1 MLPLKKNPIMH
12 KTLALYCSLWFL
24 KKIWFLLPYIHPI
37 SNLELRLRGN
47 KSFAAGEGRDPCTK
61 LTPLH
66 RQEGATC
73 YFELPAL
80 IVTTMH
86 LRNLTEEVS
95 GQGQWHHMHCP
106 RCNVPIYPHSYF
118 PWKYPWYMWESV
130 DIVLDLCMSVPANW
144 SFMCSQSCD
153 MSIAKAAW
161 HPWVSPLYHVL
172 KLTCNNQG
180 VWHGE
185 VFHYRATMKM
195 LIGMLKW

>member
-47 KSFAAGEGRDPCTK
+47 KSFAAGEGRDPWTK

-106 RCNVPIYPHSYF
+106 RCNVPIYPHSLISLGNTPGICERVLTLCWICACLYL
-118 PWKYPWYMWESV
+118 PIDLLCAVKAVICPLQKQLDIPES
-130 DIVLDLCMSVPANW
+130 LLYTKCLNW
-144 SFMCSQSCD
+144 HVTIKVCD
-153 MSIAKAAW
+153 MEKCFITEQQWKCW
-161 HPWVSPLYHVL
+161 
-172 KLTCNNQG
+172 
-180 VWHGE
+180 
-185 VFHYRATMKM
+185 
-195 LIGMLKW
+195 